1 MAAIRAAIIGAS
13 GYSGEELI
21 RLLGELRDEQN
32 MTVVMVTHDQK
43 AAEQCDRVVRMSDGS
58 VSGVM

>member
-21 RLLGELRDEQN
+21 RLLIRHPSVDLRIITSRKEAG
-32 MTVVMVTHDQK
+32 K
-43 AAEQCDRVVRMSDGS
+43 P
-58 VSGVM
+58 VSAIFPVSRILL